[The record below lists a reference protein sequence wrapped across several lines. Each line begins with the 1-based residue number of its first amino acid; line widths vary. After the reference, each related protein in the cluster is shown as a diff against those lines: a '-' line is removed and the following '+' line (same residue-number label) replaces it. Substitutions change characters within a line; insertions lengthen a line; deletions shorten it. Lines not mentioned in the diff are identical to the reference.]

1 VCRLAVLIKTGE
13 TLHSFI
19 QLNVRRK
26 VFESVDALDKLEDD
40 EEMFKNEVVIEVEKK

>member
-1 VCRLAVLIKTGE
+1 MCRLAVSIKSGK

-26 VFESVDALDKLEDD
+26 VFESVDALDEVEDD
-40 EEMFKNEVVIEVEKK
+40 EEMFKNEVVVEVE